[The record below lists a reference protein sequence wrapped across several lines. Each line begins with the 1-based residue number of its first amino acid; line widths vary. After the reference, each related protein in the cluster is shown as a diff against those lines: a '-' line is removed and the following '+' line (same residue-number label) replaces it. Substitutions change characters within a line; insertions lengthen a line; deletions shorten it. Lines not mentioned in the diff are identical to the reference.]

1 MTLTVHKFIQDG
13 GQCRRSVRVGVD
25 FETML
30 DIFKGDEVTEEQFS
44 PLLILMSVTDS
55 Y

>member
-30 DIFKGDEVTEEQFS
+30 DIFKGDEVTGAIF
-44 PLLILMSVTDS
+44 PFTNFDVGD
-55 Y
+55 